1 MNTMN
6 QNNNSLKQGSIL
18 AVASLVTRMIGMLY
32 KIPLTYIVGEAGM
45 TYYNTAYEVYNIAL
59 ILSSLSIPVAVSK
72 LISAKDQTKEYA
84 YSMKIYRIALIL
96 GSVTGGIA
104 GAVVFIFAPQFAH
117 FLEYPSAV
125 YALRVL
131 GPTILVVAV
140 LGVIRGLFQGKKNMV
155 PTAVSQ
161 VFEQIINAVIS
172 IVAAVIFMTVGSS
185 DQRAALGAAGGTFG
199 TLSGAVAAV
208 LFMMFIYQINAGY
221 FQKQVRKDTH
231 EYTFENAQIFKMV
244 FLTMLPI
251 ILSQLVYQL
260 SGIVDT
266 KIFGYYMRSIGRS
279 EEDRAS
285 VYEAY
290 SNKYRQLTNIPI
302 AIATALSAAIIPTL
316 SGLTSVGNQ
325 KEARVRIASS
335 LKLNMII
342 AIPAAVGMGVLGP
355 QIVYLLYRTYSGD
368 VMGGTGGMLL
378 RIGSTAIVFFAYSTM
393 TNGILQGISHMKTPV
408 VNAAVSLMIHVGLL
422 FFMLFILK
430 LEVIALVIGNV
441 SFALTVC
448 ILNSLALK
456 RYLLY
461 RQEVIKTFLC
471 PLAASIVMGAFVWL
485 IYSGLYSGLSMIL
498 GGQRYIPNL
507 IATLISILLGIIVY
521 LLGLGVLKTADE
533 EELKEYPMGVRFI
546 KIYKKLKLL

>member
-1 MNTMN
+1 MNSR
-6 QNNNSLKQGSIL
+6 NNNALKQGSIL

-59 ILSSLSIPVAVSK
+59 ILSSLSIPIAVSK
-72 LISAKDQTKEYA
+72 LISGKDQIKEYK
-84 YSMKIYRIALIL
+84 YSMRIYRTALII
-96 GSVTGGIA
+96 GSITGGIA
-104 GAVVFIFAPQFAH
+104 GSVVFIFAPQFAE

-161 VFEQIINAVIS
+161 VFEQIINAIIS
-172 IVAAVIFMTVGSS
+172 IVAAVIFMSVGAK

-199 TLSGAVAAV
+199 TLSGAVAAL
-208 LFMMFIYQINAGY
+208 LFMMFIYQINVGY
-221 FQKQVRKDTH
+221 FKKQERKDTH
-231 EYTFENAQIFKMV
+231 EYEFDNAEIFKLV

-266 KIFGYYMRSIGRS
+266 KIFGYYLRTIGIP
-279 EEDRAS
+279 EDDRAAY
-285 VYEAY
+285 YEPY

-316 SGLTSVGNQ
+316 SGLTSSGNQ
-325 KEARVRIASS
+325 KETRLKVASGI
-335 LKLNMII
+335 KLNMIV

-355 QIVYLLYRTYSGD
+355 QIVYLLYRTYTND
-368 VMGGTGGMLL
+368 VMGGTGGFLI
-378 RIGSTAIVFFAYSTM
+378 RIGSTAIIFFAYSTM
-393 TNGILQGISHMKTPV
+393 TNGILQGISHLKTPV
-408 VNAAVSLMIHVGLL
+408 VNTMISLIIHVGLL
-422 FFMLFILK
+422 FFMIFVMK
-430 LEVIALVIGNV
+430 LDVIALVIGNV
-441 SFALTVC
+441 SFAFTVC
-448 ILNSLALK
+448 ILNSIALK

-461 RQEVIKTFLC
+461 KQEVVKTFIC
-471 PLAASIVMGAFVWL
+471 PLIAAIVMGAFVWL
-485 IYSGLYSGLSMIL
+485 VYSGFYAGLSIL
-498 GGQRYIPNL
+498 IKGHYIPNL
-507 IATLISILLGIIVY
+507 LASLFAILLGIVVY
-521 LLGLGVLKTADE
+521 MLGLGVLKTVDE

-546 KIYKKLKLL
+546 RLYKKLKLL